1 MATTLTFQPGRVPG
15 IAASAALHEEVPP
28 PMNAKQREA
37 LRALIHGP
45 ATISGAQWTR
55 RSSGTDVVWVAVMA
69 LALLVGLGSL
79 VEGVRSVQTVDAPTV
94 AQPHTG
100 EGSGV
105 ARLKPAVHNQG

>member
-15 IAASAALHEEVPP
+15 IASPALHEDVPA

-55 RSSGTDVVWVAVMA
+55 RGSGTDIVWAAVMA
-69 LALLVGLGSL
+69 LALVVGAGSL
-79 VEGVRSVQTVDAPTV
+79 VEGIRSVQPLDAPAI

-105 ARLKPAVHNQG
+105 ARLKPSARTQG